1 MHLPLAVLKLLKPIR
16 MKTRALRELLERFFD
31 RTATGE
37 ERKRVMD
44 LQAAGEIEQ
53 MIADVL
59 DEDFKEFEDPV
70 WLEAHLEEDRMIRQV
85 ATQIRMDGTI
95 DPGQDEETVRKALD
109 AIDNPDLLVQSDEAL
124 ARAKERGFRCVV
136 GNRAPAPEYQDQRPW
151 RLLAAAAVA
160 LMLVAGGVFYGWQQR
175 AAWFPAEHIVS
186 STDTRRVQLS
196 DGSIVIL
203 NTDTRLV
210 YDDDFGKN
218 GKRELTLVGEAFF
231 DVHHDPTRPFIIH
244 SLGTIT
250 QVLGTAFSINA
261 YPQNRNVRVTV
272 TRGLVQV
279 GDEQGK
285 IYGRIYPDQQIVV
298 ARPLVHYDIH
308 NTDADLAM
316 LWKDEQFEFNDV
328 SLEDAVARI
337 SARFDVRI
345 VIETATLKRCRVQAA
360 FLNEG
365 LTWQRVLDDLGK
377 TLDPSGRPFYKVQS
391 DGTVVLVGKGC

>member
-1 MHLPLAVLKLLKPIR
+1 

-37 ERKRVMD
+37 ERKRVID

-53 MIADVL
+53 MMADVL
-59 DEDFKEFEDPV
+59 DEKFKEFEDPAT
-70 WLEAHLEEDRMIRQV
+70 LEVHLEEDRMIRKV
-85 ATQIRMDGTI
+85 ATQIRIDGTI

-109 AIDNPDLLVQSDEAL
+109 GIDNPDLLAPSDEEV
-124 ARAKERGFRCVV
+124 ARAKERCFRYVV
-136 GNRAPAPEYQDQRPW
+136 GSRVPEHEYQDRRPW
-151 RLLAAAAVA
+151 RLLAAAAVV
-160 LMLVAGGVFYGWQQR
+160 LMLVASGVFYGWQQR
-175 AAWFPAEHIVS
+175 AAWFPAEHIIS
-186 STDTRRVQLS
+186 STETRRVQLP
-196 DGSIVIL
+196 DGSIVVL
-203 NTDTRLV
+203 NTNTRLV

-218 GKRELTLVGEAFF
+218 GKREVTLVGEAFF
-231 DVHHDPTRPFIIH
+231 DVHHDPAKPFIIH
-244 SLGTIT
+244 SMGTIT

-261 YPQNRNVRVTV
+261 YPENQNVRVTV

-308 NTDADLAM
+308 NTDADLAT
-316 LWKDEQFEFNDV
+316 LWKEEQFEFNDV

-345 VIETATLKRCRVQAA
+345 DIETAALKRCRVQAT

-377 TLDPSGRPFYKVQS
+377 TLDPGGRSFYKVQP

>member
-1 MHLPLAVLKLLKPIR
+1 

-37 ERKRVMD
+37 ERKRVTG

-53 MIADVL
+53 MMADVL
-59 DEDFKEFEDPV
+59 DEDFKEFEDV
-70 WLEAHLEEDRMIRQV
+70 TSLGALLEEERMVTQ
-85 ATQIRMDGTI
+85 AANQIRIDGTI

-109 AIDNPDLLVQSDEAL
+109 GIDNPDLLAQSEEEL
-124 ARAKERGFRCVV
+124 ARVKERCFRYIV
-136 GNRAPAPEYQDQRPW
+136 GTRLPDHEYQDQRPW
-151 RLLAAAAVA
+151 RWLAAAAVV
-160 LMLVAGGVFYGWQQR
+160 LMLMAGGVFYGWQQR
-175 AAWFPAEHIVS
+175 EAWFPAEHIVS
-186 STDTRRVQLS
+186 SAETRRVQLS
-196 DGSIVIL
+196 DGSTVVL
-203 NTDTRLV
+203 NTNTRLV
-210 YDDDFGKN
+210 YDDNFGKN
-218 GKRELTLVGEAFF
+218 GKREITLVGEAFF
-231 DVHHDPTRPFIIH
+231 DVHHDAAKPFIIH

-298 ARPLVHYDIH
+298 ARPLVHFDIH
-308 NTDADLAM
+308 NTDADLAT
-316 LWKDEQFEFNDV
+316 LWKEEQFEFNDV

-345 VIETATLKRCRVQAA
+345 IIETAALKRCRVQAA
-360 FLNEG
+360 FLNDG
-365 LTWQRVLDDLGK
+365 LTWQRVLDHIGK
-377 TLDPSGRPFYKVQS
+377 SLDPTGRQFYHIQP
-391 DGTVVLVGKGC
+391 DGTVVLMGKGC